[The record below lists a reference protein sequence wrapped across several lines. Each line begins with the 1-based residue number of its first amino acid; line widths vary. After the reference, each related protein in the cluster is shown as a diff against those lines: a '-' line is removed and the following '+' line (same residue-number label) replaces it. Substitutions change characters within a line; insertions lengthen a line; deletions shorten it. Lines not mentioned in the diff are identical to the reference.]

1 MVIAKHLEKN
11 LVLSV
16 VKLAD
21 EIHRF
26 RNSIS
31 EKYGLTSQQWLI
43 LLYIADD
50 PNIPKVNGQT
60 GQKTILA
67 SELADALRTSRPN
80 ITNLVNQLLK
90 KGFVEQIKDHKDNRR
105 KVLQL
110 TERGIQVLNE
120 IEPLRDKYTSE
131 LFEHLNPDDLEKMNE
146 MIESCLVR
154 INSGQIRI

>member
-1 MVIAKHLEKN
+1 MVITKHLEKN
-11 LVLSV
+11 LVLAI

-31 EKYGLTSQQWLI
+31 EKYDLTSQQWLI
-43 LLYIADD
+43 LLYLADD
-50 PNIPKVNGQT
+50 PNIPKMNGQA

-90 KGFVEQIKDHKDNRR
+90 KGFVHQVKDNKDNRR

-110 TERGIQVLNE
+110 TSKGTHVLDE
-120 IEPLRDKYTSE
+120 IEPYRDRYTTR
-131 LFEHLNPDDLEKMNE
+131 LFEHLDPSDLEKMLE
-146 MIESCLVR
+146 IVEGCLHR
-154 INSGQIRI
+154 INSGQVRI